1 MGSFVSYDL
10 EDPNAPVDIDF
21 TNQTLDDRITFTR
34 ASSAWGFDATGTLT
48 SVASG
53 EPVFSYNPVNLVN
66 PGIEIFGGR
75 IEKVRNNS
83 MAGAVVGSPGTLPT
97 NWSITFNTVTGL
109 SKSVVATGTD
119 SGIPYIDIRISGTA
133 SGSGSVIVAFD
144 IVDSQTSKA
153 RVNANQITSL
163 AVFQKLIAGSLN
175 GCSNPKLSLG
185 KYDADGIFL
194 SAFVDTGKAPTGIAL
209 NKQYYTVLA
218 TAPTT
223 TGYGQARLQIDV
235 TDASSIDLTLR
246 IGAPSW
252 QVSNDGGSLTS
263 SRLVV
268 TTGNEI
274 TFAAES
280 ISLLLSSTNIPANP
294 TGLTVVGKITVP
306 TGASI
311 SSPGF
316 VYQFLNTGSINNYIL
331 GRYATAGLQ
340 NIVGKIVNSTGV
352 NWSITDSLP
361 TGSTCAFW
369 AGMSA
374 GDLTMQ
380 IIGNSI
386 LSSYSFSS
394 SEADTVQLP
403 TGLNKVG
410 IGCNPTGSSQLGGI
424 IERLMF
430 FNKRLTDSE
439 ARTWA
444 EAL

>member
-1 MGSFVSYDL
+1 
-10 EDPNAPVDIDF
+10 
-21 TNQTLDDRITFTR
+21 
-34 ASSAWGFDATGTLT
+34 
-48 SVASG
+48 
-53 EPVFSYNPVNLVN
+53 
-66 PGIEIFGGR
+66 
-75 IEKVRNNS
+75 
-83 MAGAVVGSPGTLPT
+83 
-97 NWSITFNTVTGL
+97 
-109 SKSVVATGTD
+109 
-119 SGIPYIDIRISGTA
+119 
-133 SGSGSVIVAFD
+133 
-144 IVDSQTSKA
+144 
-153 RVNANQITSL
+153 
-163 AVFQKLIAGSLN
+163 
-175 GCSNPKLSLG
+175 
-185 KYDADGIFL
+185 
-194 SAFVDTGKAPTGIAL
+194 
-209 NKQYYTVLA
+209 
-218 TAPTT
+218 
-223 TGYGQARLQIDV
+223 
-235 TDASSIDLTLR
+235 
-246 IGAPSW
+246 
-252 QVSNDGGSLTS
+252 
-263 SRLVV
+263 
-268 TTGNEI
+268 
-274 TFAAES
+274 
-280 ISLLLSSTNIPANP
+280 LLLSSTNIPANP